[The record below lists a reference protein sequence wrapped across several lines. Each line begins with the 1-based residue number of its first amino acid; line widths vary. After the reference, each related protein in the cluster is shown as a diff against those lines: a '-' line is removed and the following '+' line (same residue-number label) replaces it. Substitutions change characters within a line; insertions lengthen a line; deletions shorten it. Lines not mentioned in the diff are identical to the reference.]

1 MVASEV
7 EMIKAAIVALKDRNG
22 SSRVA
27 IKKFV
32 LTTYAKEIKAN
43 IMSTALKD
51 PAFVSNG
58 GKWKVTLASCLEAT
72 AKKAAAAAA
81 AKTPSATKRA
91 RVAAVRKKGSKGAAA
106 AASSSS
112 TSADKHKGKDY
123 MGAKAVKSKLNA
135 EVKCLAK
142 MVDRDWHDGT
152 EEQGGCSLPRDACS
166 LWLD

>member
-1 MVASEV
+1 
-7 EMIKAAIVALKDRNG
+7 MIKAAIVALKERNG
-22 SSRVA
+22 SSIVA

-32 LTTYAKEIKAN
+32 LTTYAKEIKGK

-58 GKWKVTLASCLEAT
+58 GKWKVAKAAVAKTI
-72 AKKAAAAAA
+72 AKKTAAAGAV
-81 AKTPSATKRA
+81 KTPSATKRA

-106 AASSSS
+106 AASSSN

-123 MGAKAVKSKLNA
+123 LGAKAVKSKLNA

-152 EEQGGCSLPRDACS
+152 EEQGGCSLPRAACC
-166 LWLD
+166 LWPG